1 MCVLKQLQNLSF
13 FRFLIVYRAA
23 KPVSNFP
30 ASALLL
36 WSVTENKKVLKML
49 IFAEKYRI
57 FLSS

>member
-1 MCVLKQLQNLSF
+1 MRIMKQLQNLSF

-36 WSVTENKKVLKML
+36 WSVTERQKV
-49 IFAEKYRI
+49 IQI
-57 FLSS
+57 FL